1 MRLIYMAVIAFFLV
15 GEASAQNKIYDSVLA
30 KNLGADQY
38 GMKHYVMAFL
48 KPGTVVLKDSV
59 QRKQLMQAHL
69 KNIGLLP
76 KEGKLAIAGP
86 FLDGGNYAG
95 VYIFNVTNVA
105 DAKALVE
112 TDPAVKAGVFSF
124 EMHPWYGSAA
134 LMQVV
139 PIHNTI
145 QKSSLTD

>member
-1 MRLIYMAVIAFFLV
+1 MRFIYTAILLLSVQML
-15 GEASAQNKIYDSVLA
+15 SAQQFDSVLA
-30 KNLGADQY
+30 RKLGADQF
-38 GMKHYVMAFL
+38 GMRHYVMAFL
-48 KPGTVVLKDSV
+48 KPGTAAIKDSA
-59 QRKQLMQAHL
+59 QRNALMQAHL
-69 KNIGLLP
+69 KNIGRLS
-76 KEGKLAIAGP
+76 KEGKLAMAGP

-95 VYIFNVTNVA
+95 VYIFNVATVA

-145 QKSSLTD
+145 QKVSLTD